1 MKTVRLV
8 ENKVWE
14 IIPDY
19 ALPVEKWYG
28 AAFAAECMKAPDD
41 VEQGW
46 VYDPVSM
53 MFSPAGE
60 EMPEPSLES
69 DLLDMIV
76 DHEYRLTLLELG
88 VI

>member
-1 MKTVRLV
+1 MKIVKLERNTVQ
-8 ENKVWE
+8 E

-28 AAFAAECMKAPDD
+28 KHFASMCLAAPDE

-53 MFSPAGE
+53 LFGPAPDHE
-60 EMPEPSLES
+60 PEPSLES
-69 DLLDMIV
+69 DLMDMAV

>member
-1 MKTVRLV
+1 MKTVRLKNNV
-8 ENKVWE
+8 VME

-28 AAFAAECMKAPDD
+28 EAFAAECMKAPDD
-41 VEQGW
+41 VEQGL

-60 EMPEPSLES
+60 DMPEPSLES
-69 DLLDMIV
+69 DLLEMTV

>member
-1 MKTVRLV
+1 MKIVRLE
-8 ENKVWE
+8 ENKVRE

-19 ALPVEKWYG
+19 ALPVETWYG
-28 AAFAAECMKAPDD
+28 PAFATECMEAPDD

-53 MFSPAGE
+53 LFSPAPKHD
-60 EMPEPSLES
+60 PEPSLES
-69 DLLDMIV
+69 DLLDMTV

>member
-1 MKTVRLV
+1 MKTVRLK
-8 ENKVWE
+8 ENKVQE

-19 ALPVEKWYG
+19 ALPAEKWYG
-28 AAFAAECMKAPDD
+28 AAFAAECVEAPDE

-53 MFSPAGE
+53 LFSPAPDHE
-60 EMPEPSLES
+60 PEPSLES
-69 DLLDMIV
+69 DLLDMTV